1 MNIKDKLQELNVKKQ
16 TYIMSLDRAREN
28 LSRIESELNTVE
40 NSQIFV
46 QAVASNVQ
54 SQLSSSIDNIV
65 NLGLAT
71 CFPGYT
77 FEMKYIP
84 SRGKTEVSFVVKNG
98 DDIIDPMNQCGGGLI
113 NVLEL
118 GLRLA
123 VYSISNVNN
132 VLIVDEGFKFLSKS
146 LKSKVAELLHVLS
159 ERLNLQFIEITHFE
173 EFSENSDKKILIK
186 KIDGIS
192 NTVEENNV

>member
-16 TYIMSLDRAREN
+16 SYMMSLDRAREN
-28 LSRIESELNTVE
+28 LNRIESELNTVE

-54 SQLSSSIDNIV
+54 SQLSSRIDNIV
-65 NLGLAT
+65 NLGLAI

-98 DDIIDPMNQCGGGLI
+98 DDIIDPMNQCGGGLVDAI
-113 NVLEL
+113 AFS
-118 GLRLA
+118 LRIA
-123 VYSISNVNN
+123 VYSISNTANTII
-132 VLIVDEGFKFLSKS
+132 LDEPFRFVSRGLRPRI
-146 LKSKVAELLHVLS
+146 AELLKVLS
-159 ERLNLQFIEITHFE
+159 EKLNVQIIEVTHIDE
-173 EFSENSDKKILIK
+173 LAENSDKKILIK
-186 KIDGIS
+186 KIDGVS